1 MFSFSC
7 SDRFEEFS
15 FDNKHFVAI
24 LWSFPAENSDVLS
37 GL

>member
-1 MFSFSC
+1 MISFSC

-24 LWSFPAENSDVLS
+24 LWSFPAENGNVSS